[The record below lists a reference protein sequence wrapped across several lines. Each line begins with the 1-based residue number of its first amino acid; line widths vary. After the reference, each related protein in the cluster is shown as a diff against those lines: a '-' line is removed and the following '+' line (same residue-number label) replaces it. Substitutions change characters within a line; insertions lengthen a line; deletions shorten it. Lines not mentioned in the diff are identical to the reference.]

1 MSTPSLSVRAAALAA
16 LLFAL
21 PPRAAAEEA
30 KSAGDLTDAERERAV
45 KEVMVR
51 VDAAYQAALAAHA
64 GETDRWFVARGVV
77 ADKSERTVRV
87 DAFSTGLPPGSILE
101 FLLITLNSGHDY
113 EATFQ
118 TTALAADLARAFAF
132 IGLPTGRPVAPGSF
146 RFWPAGER
154 VLATAS
160 VDGAAPIP
168 LDAFAA
174 DAQTKAPLPETGF
187 LYVGGAWKED
197 GTLTVDS
204 AGPGSIVP
212 TYNEPVTLF
221 DLPRRAP
228 QGTVYESITAS
239 TNSPAKPF
247 LPVAIEFRPEPRP
260 EGAPRR
266 VRDLAL
272 RIVAPR
278 TYSVDGA
285 AETLDASALVL
296 RLQEIR
302 KAGQDPYVSFSWD
315 GAVPC
320 GDLREAAQLLQMLD
334 ADSGAGIRVVEPPA
348 GFPFYQAFLPRDEWR
363 DRARRFSQPCELRL
377 SLDESGAASAVLDV
391 ITETW
396 PDEALKPDLSVE
408 EIPGVTPE
416 ALPGLLRAKAIPD
429 LKAILVFVPSALKWS
444 DLAPF
449 LAACAD
455 THPLV
460 QIFVD

>member
-247 LPVAIEFRPEPRP
+247 LPVAIEFRPDIDQRLVPGVFGREDQFLLIGVIVDPLQGSFVVDP
-260 EGAPRR
+260 HGG
-266 VRDLAL
+266 DLAGL
-272 RIVAPR
+272 HSGLLPNIYDIAVKNPGG
-278 TYSVDGA
+278 DH
-285 AETLDASALVL
+285 
-296 RLQEIR
+296 
-302 KAGQDPYVSFSWD
+302 
-315 GAVPC
+315 AVP
-320 GDLREAAQLLQMLD
+320 LAAKSKVRPD
-334 ADSGAGIRVVEPPA
+334 FVRHAD
-348 GFPFYQAFLPRDEWR
+348 
-363 DRARRFSQPCELRL
+363 
-377 SLDESGAASAVLDV
+377 
-391 ITETW
+391 
-396 PDEALKPDLSVE
+396 
-408 EIPGVTPE
+408 
-416 ALPGLLRAKAIPD
+416 GLLRVLQGGDGLATGNGADQRD
-429 LKAILVFVPSALKWS
+429 LVGVGEGEEVFWHI
-444 DLAPF
+444 D
-449 LAACAD
+449 CWIIGN
-455 THPLV
+455 THQLCRCY
-460 QIFVD
+460 FERLCK